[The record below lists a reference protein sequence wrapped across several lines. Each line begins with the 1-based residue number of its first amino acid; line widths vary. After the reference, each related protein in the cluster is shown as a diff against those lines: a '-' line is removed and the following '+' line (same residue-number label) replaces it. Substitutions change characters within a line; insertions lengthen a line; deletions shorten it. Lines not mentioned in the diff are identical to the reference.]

1 MFIGTPL
8 KEKKNKT
15 NQQTSKQKNQQ
26 LFTWCTNSLKL
37 LWQLINYKPKKKH
50 NHKVTF
56 KQSMNIKK
64 GTTGKKLTK
73 HNKKIKKT
81 LICDSFFIVTIEFK
95 RFPLEEEQFWL
106 DCMYMSLGCQKG
118 LIHYILWLFY

>member
-15 NQQTSKQKNQQ
+15 NKQTKKPTAIHLKEKKNKTNKQTSKQKNQQ

-37 LWQLINYKPKKKH
+37 PWQLINYKPKKEH
-50 NHKVTF
+50 NNKVTF
-56 KQSMNIKK
+56 QQSLNIKK

-81 LICDSFFIVTIEFK
+81 
-95 RFPLEEEQFWL
+95 
-106 DCMYMSLGCQKG
+106 
-118 LIHYILWLFY
+118 